1 MRKKKKAQAKGN
13 TPMVALRLTEEM
25 QERLAAM
32 AQRMSEAQP
41 GVTFTR
47 SDAMRVLLVRGL
59 DADEE
64 KAKR

>member
-1 MRKKKKAQAKGN
+1 MKKTKTKGN
-13 TPMVALRLTEEM
+13 TPMVAVRLTEEM

-41 GVTFTR
+41 GMTFTR

-59 DADEE
+59 DAEE
-64 KAKR
+64 KKAKR

>member
-1 MRKKKKAQAKGN
+1 
-13 TPMVALRLTEEM
+13 MVALRLTEEM

-41 GVTFTR
+41 GMTFTR

>member
-1 MRKKKKAQAKGN
+1 MKKTKGN
-13 TPMVALRLTEEM
+13 TPMVAVRLTEEM

-41 GVTFTR
+41 GMTFTR

-59 DADEE
+59 EAEE
-64 KAKR
+64 KKAKR

>member
-1 MRKKKKAQAKGN
+1 MKKTKAKGN
-13 TPMVALRLTEEM
+13 TPMVAVRLTEEM

-41 GVTFTR
+41 GMTFTR

-59 DADEE
+59 DAEE
-64 KAKR
+64 KKAKR